1 MSNFKPY
8 ADETIVWVSNHQS
21 GLMRGTIKESL
32 FNHVTGEFNC
42 YEIVLWETG
51 EVWLGADEYTFTD
64 YKEAK
69 DDYDLNM
76 YYYKTKSFVD
86 EYEEFEIV

>member
-8 ADETIVWVSNHQS
+8 ADETVVWVSNHQN
-21 GLMRGTIKESL
+21 GLMQGTVKESL

-42 YEIVLWETG
+42 YEITLWETG
-51 EVWLGADEYTFTD
+51 EVWLGTDEYTFTD

-69 DDYDLNM
+69 GDYDLNM
-76 YYYKTKSFVD
+76 YYFMTRHIGKDF
-86 EYEEFEIV
+86 EEFA

>member
-1 MSNFKPY
+1 
-8 ADETIVWVSNHQS
+8 
-21 GLMRGTIKESL
+21 MRRSRQRAPSVGTNGTHERGSPHSAVQPQGSEVRRRTL
-32 FNHVTGEFNC
+32 ALLSPDA
-42 YEIVLWETG
+42 LWETG

-76 YYYKTKSFVD
+76 YYYKTRSFVD